1 LLVSIVIP
9 ILSYFLLGGLP
20 QRLVEVGRVAKLA
33 VLGRVDRLTSA
44 LVGDREAEHH
54 VPWSAAVLIVALLL
68 HSSPPSLRRFASI
81 VFFFAERTRT
91 FLHAQLTVRGDAQT
105 QVNPGFAFAGCSG
118 EWKVP

>member
-1 LLVSIVIP
+1 MLVSIVIP

-68 HSSPPSLRRFASI
+68 HSSPRRSAALRSI
-81 VFFFAERTRT
+81 VFFLLRGHEPFFTPSSQFVGTRK
-91 FLHAQLTVRGDAQT
+91 H
-105 QVNPGFAFAGCSG
+105 
-118 EWKVP
+118 K